1 MDGDAALGAGVAR
14 ARCIRTEM
22 GKLTVPPRE
31 IVVIQ
36 RGIKFTVD
44 VEGEARGYILEAF
57 SSHFEI
63 PDLGPIGANGLANPR
78 DFLTPVAWYEDVE
91 TEFVVL
97 NKVCVCVCVCEGTRA
112 WPCVRCGAVEV
123 VVEEAHETEHNCS

>member
-1 MDGDAALGAGVAR
+1 MGNTAFYNSDGDFLIVPHKGTLH
-14 ARCIRTEM
+14 IKTEM

-31 IVVIQ
+31 ICVIQ
-36 RGIKFTVD
+36 RGVKFTVD

-78 DFLTPVAWYEDVE
+78 DFYTPVAWYEDVE
-91 TEFVVL
+91 TEYVVL
-97 NKVCVCVCVCEGTRA
+97 NKVRWVAGWCDAMR
-112 WPCVRCGAVEV
+112 
-123 VVEEAHETEHNCS
+123 